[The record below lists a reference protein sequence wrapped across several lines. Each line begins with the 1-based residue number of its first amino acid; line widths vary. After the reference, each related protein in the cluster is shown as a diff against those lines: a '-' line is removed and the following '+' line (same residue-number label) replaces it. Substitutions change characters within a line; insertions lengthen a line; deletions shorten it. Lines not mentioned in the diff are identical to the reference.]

1 MNNLKGITNMK
12 LSEYCNEKESLWN
25 KIENENTEKLIKY
38 INDNIDDDLSKIA
51 KTNDSTEVFNKLK
64 VWLFKF
70 YNKQLLEGLKYINAD
85 YERFKKS
92 LIYSLILGI
101 TRNKS
106 NIELLYDVLKSA
118 QIIEKIITYEDGTY
132 EIITN
137 DFGRIQFIK
146 AEENFINDK
155 ETLDFVNNLGND
167 IQDGCHEISFYL
179 IKKYEIFK
187 AVTSICKK
195 GIDHSYYHS
204 FVLDDVNNVIDFTT
218 NLIMPKEQYYIL
230 QEVHELNCINYK
242 EYLDEKNNS
251 IQFDESKTLYN
262 LLRNAVYKQYL
273 LENKKKA

>member
-1 MNNLKGITNMK
+1 MK

-85 YERFKKS
+85 YDRFKKS

>member
-85 YERFKKS
+85 YDRFKKS

>member
-155 ETLDFVNNLGND
+155 ETLDFVNNLEND